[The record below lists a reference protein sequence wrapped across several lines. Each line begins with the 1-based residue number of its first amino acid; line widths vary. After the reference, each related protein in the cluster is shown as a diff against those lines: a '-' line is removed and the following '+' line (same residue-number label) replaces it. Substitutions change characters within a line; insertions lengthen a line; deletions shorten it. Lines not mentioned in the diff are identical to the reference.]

1 MKEYTCERLY
11 RDARVT
17 TIYEGTTQM
26 QVVAAIRYVTSGF
39 YASMIDELDAV
50 PVSDTLHSS
59 HALLTAL
66 SRQYKDVVQQIN
78 ETKNEA
84 IIEALSRRMV
94 EMAGYIIMAYL
105 LLHDAN
111 RDESLFGKSA
121 HVFVRWANAEVMKH
135 VVYIQTYI
143 HS

>member
-1 MKEYTCERLY
+1 
-11 RDARVT
+11 
-17 TIYEGTTQM
+17 
-26 QVVAAIRYVTSGF
+26 
-39 YASMIDELDAV
+39 MIDELDAV

-66 SRQYKDVVQQIN
+66 SRQYKDIVQQIN

-94 EMAGYIIMAYL
+94 EMAGYIMMAYL